1 MEGALMKV
9 LIAFP
14 NKLDLDF
21 FVNEISSLKKHFA
34 RIVVISYYG
43 DKSKYDEI
51 AKRYDLEYFMVKEN
65 SWLNFLNINIF
76 KWLFSKDVIREIKR
90 NCSFSHKGIKKFAR
104 IIYYGL
110 FYINSKKFILKEL
123 KRNGDNQFYLYSFW
137 LADGAY
143 TVSKF
148 YDLKSKYNIKK
159 IFSRAH
165 RYDLY
170 IERNKLNYIPFRT
183 YIDCHLDEIHF
194 ISEDGLRYYE
204 SHISS
209 NKKLKKFVSRLG
221 TSNPNGIRKKI
232 YSKDTIT
239 IGSCSRITQVKRLD
253 LIIDVLSKIPY
264 NFHWIHIGDGVMG
277 KEIKEYAA
285 KKLPTG
291 SFEFLGY
298 LSNEKVLDVYFQ
310 YDVDFFINLSDSEG
324 IPVSIM
330 EAMSIG
336 IPVIARDVGGTRE
349 IVNPTNGLI
358 LKEPLEENFDEKII
372 EFMKYRL
379 DNIEYYKHLSNNCLK
394 IWEDKYNL
402 EKNNEMFIKKILE
415 E

>member
-1 MEGALMKV
+1 
-9 LIAFP
+9 
-14 NKLDLDF
+14 
-21 FVNEISSLKKHFA
+21 
-34 RIVVISYYG
+34 
-43 DKSKYDEI
+43 
-51 AKRYDLEYFMVKEN
+51 
-65 SWLNFLNINIF
+65 
-76 KWLFSKDVIREIKR
+76 
-90 NCSFSHKGIKKFAR
+90 
-104 IIYYGL
+104 
-110 FYINSKKFILKEL
+110 
-123 KRNGDNQFYLYSFW
+123 
-137 LADGAY
+137 
-143 TVSKF
+143 
-148 YDLKSKYNIKK
+148 
-159 IFSRAH
+159 
-165 RYDLY
+165 
-170 IERNKLNYIPFRT
+170 
-183 YIDCHLDEIHF
+183 
-194 ISEDGLRYYE
+194 
-204 SHISS
+204 
-209 NKKLKKFVSRLG
+209 
-221 TSNPNGIRKKI
+221 
-232 YSKDTIT
+232 
-239 IGSCSRITQVKRLD
+239 
-253 LIIDVLSKIPY
+253 
-264 NFHWIHIGDGVMG
+264 MG

-379 DNIEYYKHLSNNCLK
+379 DNIEYYKQLSNNCLK